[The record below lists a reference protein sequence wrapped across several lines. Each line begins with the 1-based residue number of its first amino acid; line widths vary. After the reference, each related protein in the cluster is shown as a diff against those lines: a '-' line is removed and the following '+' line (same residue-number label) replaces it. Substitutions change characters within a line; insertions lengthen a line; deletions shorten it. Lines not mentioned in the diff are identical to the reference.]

1 MSKIIHIKIAL
12 NNLTNQTLTYIFLF
26 IPCSNETNEI
36 SFLKF
41 FQRLKVSI
49 GRFLDFS
56 KYILDHKIRF

>member
-1 MSKIIHIKIAL
+1 MSKIIDMKITL

-41 FQRLKVSI
+41 FERLKVMLVGSWT
-49 GRFLDFS
+49 FASPF
-56 KYILDHKIRF
+56 